1 MPAVPREAPAAAC
14 PAADANDFLRHV
26 ILIVSGNVEPRP
38 SATFRMGIASRH
50 AMKGT
55 LARFLLA
62 AWCGFA
68 VGAGAAPAAPP
79 AEMTQSVAS
88 TPSGARWTTAFAAFD
103 ADDAAH
109 PPAPGGVLFVGSSSI
124 RLWSNLEGQFAN
136 LPVVINRGFGG
147 SQLSDCVRNLSRLVL
162 PYRPRA
168 VLVYAGDNDL
178 AAGVSAKDVLRRF
191 TAFVDG
197 VHAELPWTKIVY
209 ISIKPSPARLRLL
222 PEIRQA
228 NELIRDYAASVDGVE
243 YADVFNAMLDGNGK
257 PRGDLFRADRLHL
270 NSDGYA
276 LWKGVIAP
284 YVY

>member
-1 MPAVPREAPAAAC
+1 
-14 PAADANDFLRHV
+14 
-26 ILIVSGNVEPRP
+26 
-38 SATFRMGIASRH
+38 
-50 AMKGT
+50 MKRN
-55 LARFLLA
+55 LARIAAA

-68 VGAGAAPAAPP
+68 MGAFAAPAAMP
-79 AEMTQSVAS
+79 AEVTQSVAPA
-88 TPSGARWTTAFAAFD
+88 PSGARWGTAFAAFD

-109 PPAPGGVLFVGSSSI
+109 PRAPGGVLFVGSSSI
-124 RLWSNLEGQFAN
+124 RLWNDLEAQFAN

-178 AAGVSAKDVLRRF
+178 AAGVAPKDVLRRF

-209 ISIKPSPARLRLL
+209 ISIKPSPARTRLL
-222 PEIRQA
+222 PEIREA
-228 NELIRDYAASVDGVE
+228 NDLIRDYAARADGVE
-243 YADVFNAMLDGNGK
+243 YADVFNPMLDTSGK
-257 PRGDLFRADRLHL
+257 PRRELFRADRLHL

-276 LWKGVIAP
+276 LWKGIIAP